1 MFLFLPVWFYV
12 ASAVL
17 SLLQSRAQARAQ
29 KLQGRIAGLQG
40 LTALEGAKFEAEFG
54 RKRGAQEAEFIRDE
68 SRRGAGE
75 AVTGIAVSGVELEGS
90 PLLAL
95 ADQIKDDEIAAGRAI
110 INGEIAG
117 FSAESRGRAAAA
129 SGAAENA
136 RLRTQ
141 AGLTQTAGWLNAM
154 SIAVKGFSR
163 QQQQTG

>member
-68 SRRGAGE
+68 SRREAGA
-75 AVTGIAVSGVELEGS
+75 AVVGAAVSGVELEGS

-95 ADQIKDDEIAAGRAI
+95 AGEITGAEIAAGRGRL
-110 INGEIAG
+110 NGELAG
-117 FSAESRGRAAAA
+117 FPRGSRGEGAAA

-136 RLRTQ
+136 RKRD
-141 AGLTQTAGWLNAM
+141 
-154 SIAVKGFSR
+154 
-163 QQQQTG
+163 